1 MSCNMRVLVLLLA
14 GGAFVMSTSAQVVSP
29 PTPRGFVTRNV
40 GDSQNINANVS
51 VLQQPSP
58 PSPAL
63 IKTLRMR
70 IDGLIRQRRYDEAE
84 AAAMDLLQRAPNDES
99 AIAYLQV
106 IQNARLAI
114 EAPLQKMIVP
124 KIEFR
129 EATLSDV
136 LSFLHK
142 ISGELSPDKKPVS
155 FVFHAPSG
163 TTIPTVTLSLHQA
176 PMLDVLRYITTT
188 TGLAYKVE
196 PHAVIIYKP
205 QPQPP
210 PPPVAPTTP

>member
-1 MSCNMRVLVLLLA
+1 MNCNRWVLVLLLV
-14 GGAFVMSTSAQVVSP
+14 GGAFVMSASAQVVSP
-29 PTPRGFVTRNV
+29 PTPRGFTTRNV

-51 VLQQPSP
+51 VLQQPQP

-84 AAAMDLLQRAPNDES
+84 EVAMDLLQRAPNDEA
-99 AIAYLQV
+99 AITYLQM
-106 IQNARLAI
+106 IQNARLAM

-136 LSFLHK
+136 LGFLHK
-142 ISGELSPDKKPVS
+142 MSGELSSDKKPVS
-155 FVFHAPSG
+155 FVFHAPPG
-163 TTIPTVTLSLHQA
+163 TTVPTVTLSLQQA
-176 PMLDVLRYITTT
+176 PMLDVLRYLTTT

-205 QPQPP
+205 QPKPP
-210 PPPVAPTTP
+210 PSPATPTTP

>member
-1 MSCNMRVLVLLLA
+1 MSCNRWVLVLLLA

-51 VLQQPSP
+51 VLQQPQQ

-63 IKTLRMR
+63 IQTLRMR
-70 IDGLIRQRRYDEAE
+70 IDGLMRQRRYDEAE
-84 AAAMDLLQRAPNDES
+84 AAAMDLLQRAPNDEH
-99 AIAYLQV
+99 AVAYLRL
-106 IQNARLAI
+106 IQNARLAL

-155 FVFHAPSG
+155 FVFHAPPG
-163 TTIPTVTLSLHQA
+163 ATIPTVTLSLHQA
-176 PMLDVLRYITTT
+176 PMLDVLRYITAT

-196 PHAVIIYKP
+196 PHAVIITKP
-205 QPQPP
+205 QPQSP